1 MVESRFIGYAGM
13 GSLPTGVKGKVEYM
27 RDLTRRKFLQGSTAA
42 AGLALCAPAMPS
54 MFAEATSAV
63 KPRLS
68 QFDYG
73 QVTLLEG
80 PMLDQFTRNHQF
92 FLALDEDGLLKPFRE
107 RAGLPAPGPVMG
119 GWYND
124 SPDYD
129 PPKNMTGY
137 IAGHS
142 FGQYLSGLSR
152 AYAIT
157 GDKPTQEKVQRLV
170 KGFGAAVTEKFYT
183 DYPLPAY
190 TFDKTNMG
198 LLDAHAFAGDPMAL
212 PVLGHATDAVLPH
225 LPAGPQTRVE
235 ACALPHKNISYCWD
249 ETYTLPENLYIAWL
263 RSGDPRYRKLA
274 ERFLQDKDYF
284 TPLSEG
290 DNILPGLHAYS
301 HLNALCSAVQAYLV
315 DGNAMH
321 LRAAQ
326 NGFEFIRTT
335 QSFATG
341 GWGPDESFRKPGSG
355 DLGESLSKTHA
366 SFETPCGA
374 YGHFKVA
381 RYLMRVTGDS
391 RYGDSMESVL
401 YNTILGAKPILP
413 DGTSFYYAD
422 YNNSATKFYH
432 HDKWPCCSGT
442 FPQITA
448 DYGISSYLSAPDG
461 VYVNLYVP
469 SSLHWKQNGTRC
481 TLVQNTQYPYQAE
494 TAIALQMEKP
504 ESFTIYLRVP
514 VWAGPAT
521 HLAVNGKSTSVTLK
535 PGTFVPVRQTW
546 KNGDRI
552 EFTIDRPLRLSPV
565 DPQHPNQV
573 AVLQGPL
580 ALFAVGNI
588 PSDLTRTNLLAAA
601 QRGDEWQV
609 PASAQGL
616 KMLPYPAITGET
628 YRLYLPVTT

>member
-1 MVESRFIGYAGM
+1 
-13 GSLPTGVKGKVEYM
+13 M
-27 RDLTRRKFLQGSTAA
+27 RDLNRRRFLKGSAAA
-42 AGLALCAPAMPS
+42 AGIGLCAPSIPS
-54 MFAEATSAV
+54 IFAGATATSAV

-68 QFDYG
+68 QFDYS

-80 PMLDQFTRNHQF
+80 PMLDQFARNHKF

-107 RAGLPAPGPVMG
+107 RAGLAAPGPVMG

-142 FGQYLSGLSR
+142 FGQYLSGLAR
-152 AYAIT
+152 AYAVT

-170 KGFGAAVTEKFYT
+170 KGFSATVTEKFYN

-198 LLDAHAFAGDPMAL
+198 LLDAYAFAADPMAL
-212 PVLGHATDAVLPH
+212 PVLERATDAVLPH
-225 LPAGPQTRVE
+225 LPSGAQTRVE
-235 ACALPHKNISYCWD
+235 ACALPHKNVSYCWD
-249 ETYTLPENLYIAWL
+249 ETYTLPENFYIAYL
-263 RSGDPRYRKLA
+263 RSGDLRYRKLA

-284 TPLSEG
+284 TPLSRGE
-290 DNILPGLHAYS
+290 NILPGLHAYS
-301 HLNALCSAVQAYLV
+301 HVNALCSAVQAYLV
-315 DGNAMH
+315 DGSAMH
-321 LRAAQ
+321 LRAAK
-326 NGFEFIRTT
+326 NGFDFVRTT

-341 GWGPDESFRKPGSG
+341 GWGPDERFRKPGSG
-355 DLGESLSKTHA
+355 DMGASLVRTHS

-381 RYLMRVTGDS
+381 RYLMRITGDS

-432 HDKWPCCSGT
+432 QDKWPCCSGT

-461 VYVNLYVP
+461 VYVNFYVP
-469 SSLHWKQNGTRC
+469 SQVTWKQGGTRC
-481 TLVQNTQYPYQAE
+481 TLVQNTQYPYQPE
-494 TAIALQMEKP
+494 TTISLQMEKP
-504 ESFTIYLRVP
+504 ESFAIYLRIP
-514 VWAGPAT
+514 GWAGPGT
-521 HLAVNGKSTSVTLK
+521 QLTVNGKSTSSALK
-535 PGTFVPVRQTW
+535 AGTFVPIRRDW
-546 KNGDRI
+546 KDGDRL
-552 EFTIDRPLRLSPV
+552 EFTIDRPLRLSSV
-565 DPQHPNQV
+565 DPQHPNLV
-573 AVLQGPL
+573 AVLHGPL
-580 ALFAVGNI
+580 ALFAVGEV
-588 PSDLTRTNLLAAA
+588 PGDLTRAQLLATE
-601 QRGDEWQV
+601 QRGADEWQV
-609 PASAQGL
+609 STAGQSL
-616 KMLPYPAITGET
+616 KMLPYPAITSET
-628 YRLYLPVTT
+628 YRLYVPVMT

>member
-1 MVESRFIGYAGM
+1 
-13 GSLPTGVKGKVEYM
+13 M
-27 RDLTRRKFLQGSTAA
+27 RDLNRRKFLKGSAA
-42 AGLALCAPAMPS
+42 AGLGLCVPS
-54 MFAEATSAV
+54 IPSRLACAAASTAV
-63 KPRLS
+63 KPKLR
-68 QFDYG
+68 QFDYA
-73 QVTLLEG
+73 QVNLLEG
-80 PMLDQFTRNHQF
+80 PMLDQFNRNHKF
-92 FLALDEDGLLKPFRE
+92 FLALNEDGLLKPFRE

-170 KGFGAAVTEKFYT
+170 KGFSATVTEKFYK

-198 LLDAHAFAGDPMAL
+198 LLDAYAFAADPMAL
-212 PVLGHATDAVLPH
+212 PVLRHATDAVLPH

-249 ETYTLPENLYIAWL
+249 ETYTLPENLYIGYL

-290 DNILPGLHAYS
+290 ENILPGLHAYS
-301 HLNALCSAVQAYLV
+301 HLNALCSAIQAYLV
-315 DGNAMH
+315 DGSAMH

-326 NGFEFIRTT
+326 NGFNMIRTT

-355 DLGESLSKTHA
+355 EMGASLLKTHS

-381 RYLMRVTGDS
+381 RYLMRITGDS

-432 HDKWPCCSGT
+432 QDKWPCCSGT

-448 DYGISSYLSAPDG
+448 DYGISSYLGAPDG

-469 SSLHWKQNGTRC
+469 SQLRWKQNGTRC
-481 TLVQNTQYPYQAE
+481 TLVQNTQYPYRPE
-494 TAIALQMEKP
+494 TTLTLQMEKP
-504 ESFTIYLRVP
+504 ERFVIYLRVP
-514 VWAGPAT
+514 AWAGPAT
-521 HLAVNGKSTSVTLK
+521 HLAVNGKTAPVALK
-535 PGTFVPVRQTW
+535 PGTFVPVQQNW

-552 EFTIDRPLRLSPV
+552 EFTIDRPLRLSSV
-565 DPQHPNQV
+565 DAQHPNLV
-573 AVLQGPL
+573 AVLHGPL
-580 ALFAVGNI
+580 ALFAIGDV
-588 PSDLTRTNLLAAA
+588 PSAVTRAQLLATT
-601 QRGDEWQV
+601 QRGAGEWQV
-609 PASAQGL
+609 PAAQGL
-616 KMLPYPAITGET
+616 KMLAYPAITNQT

>member
-1 MVESRFIGYAGM
+1 
-13 GSLPTGVKGKVEYM
+13 M
-27 RDLTRRKFLQGSTAA
+27 RDLNRRKFLKGSAA
-42 AGLALCAPAMPS
+42 AGLGLCVPS
-54 MFAEATSAV
+54 IPPVLAGAAATSAV
-63 KPRLS
+63 KPKLS
-68 QFDYG
+68 QFDYA

-80 PMLDQFTRNHQF
+80 PMLDQFTRNHKF

-107 RAGLPAPGPVMG
+107 RAGMPAPGPVMG

-142 FGQYLSGLSR
+142 FGQYLSGLAR
-152 AYAIT
+152 AYAVT

-170 KGFGAAVTEKFYT
+170 KGFSATVTEKFYQ

-198 LLDAHAFAGDPMAL
+198 LLDAYAFAADPMAL
-212 PVLGHATDAVLPH
+212 PVLRHATDAVLPH
-225 LPAGPQTRVE
+225 LPAGPQTRAE
-235 ACALPHKNISYCWD
+235 ACAVPHKNASYCWD
-249 ETYTLPENLYIAWL
+249 ETYTLPENFYIAYL

-284 TPLSEG
+284 TPLSQGE
-290 DNILPGLHAYS
+290 NILPGLHAYS
-301 HLNALCSAVQAYLV
+301 HVNALCSAVQAYLV
-315 DGNAMH
+315 DGSAMH

-326 NGFEFIRTT
+326 NGFDFVRTT

-355 DLGESLSKTHA
+355 EIGESLVRTHS

-374 YGHFKVA
+374 YGHFKIA
-381 RYLMRVTGDS
+381 RYLMRITGDS

-422 YNNSATKFYH
+422 YNNAATKFYH
-432 HDKWPCCSGT
+432 QDKWPCCSGT

-448 DYGISSYLSAPDG
+448 DYGISGYLSAPDG

-469 SSLHWKQNGTRC
+469 SQLNWKQNGTRC
-481 TLVQNTQYPYQAE
+481 TLVQNTQYPYQPE
-494 TAIALQMEKP
+494 TTLSLQMEKP
-504 ESFTIYLRVP
+504 ESFAIYLRVP
-514 VWAGPAT
+514 AWAAPGT
-521 HLAVNGKSTSVTLK
+521 HLAVNGKSTSVALK
-535 PGTFVPVRQTW
+535 PGTFVPVRQNW

-552 EFTIDRPLRLSPV
+552 ELTIDRPVRLSSV
-565 DPQHPNQV
+565 DPQHPNLV

-580 ALFAVGNI
+580 ALFALGDV
-588 PSDLTRTNLLAAA
+588 PSDLTRTQLLATV
-601 QRGDEWQV
+601 QRGVDDWQV
-609 PASAQGL
+609 PGSAQGL
-616 KMLPYPAITGET
+616 KMLPYPAITNQT

>member
-1 MVESRFIGYAGM
+1 
-13 GSLPTGVKGKVEYM
+13 
-27 RDLTRRKFLQGSTAA
+27 
-42 AGLALCAPAMPS
+42 MPS
-54 MFAEATSAV
+54 LFAEPASAV

-92 FLALDEDGLLKPFRE
+92 FLALDEDGLLKPFRK

-137 IAGHS
+137 IPGHS
-142 FGQYLSGLSR
+142 FGQYLSGLAR

-157 GDKPTQEKVQRLV
+157 GDKLTQEKVQRLV
-170 KGFGAAVTEKFYT
+170 KGFGATVTGKFYT
-183 DYPLPAY
+183 GYPLPAY

-198 LLDAHAFAGDPMAL
+198 LLDAYAFAGDSMAL
-212 PVLGHATDAVLPH
+212 PVLAHATDAVLPH
-225 LPAGPQTRVE
+225 LPAGPQTRAE

-284 TPLSEG
+284 TPLAEG

-321 LRAAQ
+321 LRAAK

-341 GWGPDESFRKPGSG
+341 GWGPDERFRKPGSG
-355 DLGESLSKTHA
+355 DLGGSLSKTHA
-366 SFETPCGA
+366 SFETPCGS
-374 YGHFKVA
+374 YGHFKLT
-381 RYLMRVTGDS
+381 RYLMRITGDS

-432 HDKWPCCSGT
+432 QDKWPCCSGT

-448 DYGISSYLSAPDG
+448 DYGISSYFRAPDG

-469 SSLHWKQNGTRC
+469 SSLRWKQNGTPC
-481 TLVQNTQYPYQAE
+481 TLVQNTEYPYQSE
-494 TAIALQMEKP
+494 TTIALQTEKP

-514 VWAGPAT
+514 AWAGPAT
-521 HLAVNGKSTSVTLK
+521 HLAVNGKSTSVALK
-535 PGTFVPVRQTW
+535 PGTFVPIRQTW
-546 KNGDRI
+546 KDGDRI
-552 EFTIDRPLRLSPV
+552 EFSIDRPLRLSPV

-588 PSDLTRTNLLAAA
+588 PSDLTRANLLAAA
-601 QRGDEWQV
+601 QQGDAWQV
-609 PASAQGL
+609 RASGQSL
-616 KMLPYPAITGET
+616 KMLSYPAITGET

>member
-1 MVESRFIGYAGM
+1 
-13 GSLPTGVKGKVEYM
+13 M
-27 RDLTRRKFLQGSTAA
+27 RDLNRRKFLKGSAA
-42 AGLALCAPAMPS
+42 AGLGLCVPSIPS
-54 MFAEATSAV
+54 MLANAAPTGAV
-63 KPRLS
+63 KPKLS

-73 QVTLLEG
+73 QITLLEG
-80 PMLDQFTRNHQF
+80 PMLDQFTRNHKF

-107 RAGLPAPGPVMG
+107 RAGMPAPGPVMG

-124 SPDYD
+124 SPEYD

-137 IAGHS
+137 IPGHS
-142 FGQYLSGLSR
+142 FGQYLSGLAR
-152 AYAIT
+152 AYAVT

-170 KGFGAAVTEKFYT
+170 KGFSATVTEKFYN

-198 LLDAHAFAGDPMAL
+198 LLDAYAFAADPMAL
-212 PVLGHATDAVLPH
+212 PALRHATDAVLPH

-235 ACALPHKNISYCWD
+235 ACAVPHKNVSYCWD
-249 ETYTLPENLYIAWL
+249 ETYTLPENLYLGWL

-290 DNILPGLHAYS
+290 ENILPGLHAYS
-301 HLNALCSAVQAYLV
+301 HVNALCSAIQAYLV
-315 DGNAMH
+315 DGSAMH

-326 NGFEFIRTT
+326 NGFDFVRTT

-355 DLGESLSKTHA
+355 EMGESLAKTHS

-374 YGHFKVA
+374 YGHFKVT
-381 RYLMRVTGDS
+381 RYLMRITGDS

-401 YNTILGAKPILP
+401 YNTILGARPILP

-432 HDKWPCCSGT
+432 QDKWPCCSGT

-448 DYGISSYLSAPDG
+448 DYGISSYFRAPDG

-469 SSLHWKQNGTRC
+469 SQLTWKQNGTRC
-481 TLVQNTQYPYQAE
+481 TLVQNTQYPYHPE
-494 TAIALQMEKP
+494 TTLSLQMEKP
-504 ESFTIYLRVP
+504 ESFAIYLRVP
-514 VWAGPAT
+514 AWAGPGT
-521 HLAVNGKSTSVTLK
+521 HLAVNGKTTQVALK
-535 PGTFVPVRQTW
+535 PGTFVPVRQNW

-552 EFTIDRPLRLSPV
+552 EFNIDRPVRLSSV
-565 DPQHPNQV
+565 DPQHPNLV
-573 AVLQGPL
+573 AVLHGPL
-580 ALFAVGNI
+580 TLFAIGDV
-588 PSDLTRTNLLAAA
+588 PSNLSRKQLLATT
-601 QRGDEWQV
+601 QRGMSDWQV
-609 PASAQGL
+609 PGSQAI
-616 KMLPYPAITGET
+616 KMLPYPAITNQT

>member
-1 MVESRFIGYAGM
+1 
-13 GSLPTGVKGKVEYM
+13 M
-27 RDLTRRKFLQGSTAA
+27 RDLNRRKFLKGSAA
-42 AGLALCAPAMPS
+42 ATGIGLCAPSLPS
-54 MFAEATSAV
+54 MLAGAAANSAF
-63 KPRLS
+63 KPKLS

-80 PMLDQFTRNHQF
+80 PMLDQFTRNHKF

-107 RAGLPAPGPVMG
+107 RAGMPAPGPVMG

-142 FGQYLSGLSR
+142 FGQYLSGLAR
-152 AYAIT
+152 AYAVT

-170 KGFGAAVTEKFYT
+170 KGFSATVTEKFYQ

-198 LLDAHAFAGDPMAL
+198 LLDAYAFAADPMAL
-212 PVLGHATDAVLPH
+212 PVLRHATDAVLPH
-225 LPAGPQTRVE
+225 LPDGPQTRLE
-235 ACALPHKNISYCWD
+235 ACAVPHKDISFCWD
-249 ETYTLPENLYIAWL
+249 ETYTLPENFYIAYL
-263 RSGDPRYRKLA
+263 RSGDPSYRKLA

-284 TPLSEG
+284 TPLSQGE
-290 DNILPGLHAYS
+290 NILPGLHAYS
-301 HLNALCSAVQAYLV
+301 HVNALCSAVQAYLV
-315 DGNAMH
+315 DGSEMH

-326 NGFEFIRTT
+326 NGFGFVRAT

-355 DLGESLSKTHA
+355 ETGESLVRTHS

-374 YGHFKVA
+374 YGHFKIA
-381 RYLMRVTGDS
+381 RYLMRITEDS

-422 YNNSATKFYH
+422 YNNAATKFYH
-432 HDKWPCCSGT
+432 QDKWPCCSGT

-448 DYGISSYLSAPDG
+448 DYGISGYFSAPDG

-469 SSLHWKQNGTRC
+469 SQLTWKQNGTRC
-481 TLVQNTQYPYQAE
+481 SLVQNTQYPYQPE
-494 TAIALQMEKP
+494 TTLSLQMEKP
-504 ESFTIYLRVP
+504 ESFAIYLRIP
-514 VWAGPAT
+514 AWAGPGT
-521 HLAVNGKSTSVTLK
+521 HLAVNGKSTSVALK
-535 PGTFVPVRQTW
+535 PGTFVPVRQNW
-546 KNGDRI
+546 RNGDRI
-552 EFTIDRPLRLSPV
+552 ELTIDRPVRLSSV
-565 DPQHPNQV
+565 DPQHPNLV

-580 ALFAVGNI
+580 ALFAVGDV
-588 PSDLTRTNLLAAA
+588 PSDLTRTQLLATA
-601 QRGDEWQV
+601 QHGVDDWQV

-616 KMLPYPAITGET
+616 KMLPYPAITNQT

>member
-1 MVESRFIGYAGM
+1 
-13 GSLPTGVKGKVEYM
+13 M

-42 AGLALCAPAMPS
+42 ASLALCAPAKPL
-54 MFAEATSAV
+54 MFAAPSSAV

-107 RAGLPAPGPVMG
+107 RARLPAPGPVMG

-170 KGFGAAVTEKFYT
+170 KGFGAAVSEKFYT

-212 PVLGHATDAVLPH
+212 PVLAHATDAVLPH

-284 TPLSEG
+284 TPLAEG

-301 HLNALCSAVQAYLV
+301 HFNALCSAVQAYLV
-315 DGNAMH
+315 DGSAMH
-321 LRAAQ
+321 LRAAK

-341 GWGPDESFRKPGSG
+341 GWGPDESFRKPGQRRPG
-355 DLGESLSKTHA
+355 REPFQNPCQLRDALRRLRPFQGCPLSHA
-366 SFETPCGA
+366 H
-374 YGHFKVA
+374 Y
-381 RYLMRVTGDS
+381 R
-391 RYGDSMESVL
+391 
-401 YNTILGAKPILP
+401 
-413 DGTSFYYAD
+413 
-422 YNNSATKFYH
+422 
-432 HDKWPCCSGT
+432 
-442 FPQITA
+442 
-448 DYGISSYLSAPDG
+448 
-461 VYVNLYVP
+461 
-469 SSLHWKQNGTRC
+469 
-481 TLVQNTQYPYQAE
+481 
-494 TAIALQMEKP
+494 
-504 ESFTIYLRVP
+504 
-514 VWAGPAT
+514 
-521 HLAVNGKSTSVTLK
+521 
-535 PGTFVPVRQTW
+535 RQ
-546 KNGDRI
+546 
-552 EFTIDRPLRLSPV
+552 PLR
-565 DPQHPNQV
+565 
-573 AVLQGPL
+573 
-580 ALFAVGNI
+580 
-588 PSDLTRTNLLAAA
+588 R
-601 QRGDEWQV
+601 
-609 PASAQGL
+609 
-616 KMLPYPAITGET
+616 
-628 YRLYLPVTT
+628 

>member
-1 MVESRFIGYAGM
+1 MLASGA
-13 GSLPTGVKGKVEYM
+13 
-27 RDLTRRKFLQGSTAA
+27 STTTVR
-42 AGLALCAPAMPS
+42 P
-54 MFAEATSAV
+54 
-63 KPRLS
+63 KLS
-68 QFDYG
+68 QFDYA

-80 PMLDQFTRNHQF
+80 PMLDQFSRNHEF

-137 IAGHS
+137 IPGHS
-142 FGQYLSGLSR
+142 FGQYLSGLAR
-152 AYAIT
+152 AYAVT
-157 GDKPTQEKVQRLV
+157 GDKPTREKVQRLV
-170 KGFGAAVTEKFYT
+170 KGFSATVTEKFYNG
-183 DYPLPAY
+183 YPLPAY

-198 LLDAHAFAGDPMAL
+198 LLDAHAFAADPMAL
-212 PVLGHATDAVLPH
+212 PVLRHATDAVLPH
-225 LPAGPQTRVE
+225 LPAGPQTRTE

-274 ERFLQDKDYF
+274 ARFLQDKDYF

-290 DNILPGLHAYS
+290 ENILPGLHAYS
-301 HLNALCSAVQAYLV
+301 HVNALCSAIQAYLV
-315 DGNAMH
+315 DGSAMH

-326 NGFEFIRTT
+326 NGFDFVRTT
-335 QSFATG
+335 QSFVTG

-355 DLGESLSKTHA
+355 EMGESLVRTHS

-381 RYLMRVTGDS
+381 RYLMRITGDS

-432 HDKWPCCSGT
+432 QDKWPCCSGT

-461 VYVNLYVP
+461 VYVNFYVP
-469 SSLHWKQNGTRC
+469 SQLNWKQNGVRC
-481 TLVQNTQYPYQAE
+481 TLVQTTQYPYKAE
-494 TAIALQMEKP
+494 TTLSLRMEKP
-504 ESFTIYLRVP
+504 ESFAIYLRVP
-514 VWAGPAT
+514 AWAGPGT
-521 HLAVNGKSTSVTLK
+521 HLAVNGKSTQAALK
-535 PGTFVPVRQTW
+535 PGAFVPVRQTW

-552 EFTIDRPLRLSPV
+552 EFTIDRPLRLSSV
-565 DPQHPNQV
+565 DPQHPNLV

-580 ALFAVGNI
+580 TLFAIGDV
-588 PSDLTRTNLLAAA
+588 PSDLSRKQLLATA
-601 QRGDEWQV
+601 QRGGNEWYI
-609 PASAQGL
+609 PGSAKGL
-616 KMLPYPAITGET
+616 KMLPYPAITNQT